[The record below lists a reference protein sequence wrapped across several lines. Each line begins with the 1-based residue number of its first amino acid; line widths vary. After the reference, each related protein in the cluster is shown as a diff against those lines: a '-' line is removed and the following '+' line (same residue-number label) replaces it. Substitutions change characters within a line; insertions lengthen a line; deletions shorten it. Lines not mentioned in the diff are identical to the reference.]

1 MGAGR
6 FDLEIRAI
14 DDDAS
19 HRWLPSL
26 GSTQD
31 DSLSPLRLCE
41 RRLLQRMIAGRSN
54 AENAELKAILP
65 CPDSHR
71 QKLHVGVAHGKLQK
85 VSTLAHC

>member
-19 HRWLPSL
+19 HRRLPSL

-41 RRLLQRMIAGRSN
+41 RRLLQRMIAG
-54 AENAELKAILP
+54 K
-65 CPDSHR
+65 
-71 QKLHVGVAHGKLQK
+71 K
-85 VSTLAHC
+85 